1 MNTSNERCWQ
11 LLQTNLSV
19 AGQVLTLAHRLGVTR
34 PDRWAAAVLAHLQPT
49 GSANGERV
57 LQAARLAALGEQLG
71 QAAGKTALSLKDIRQ
86 LANEWA
92 QAASA
97 TRPLPVIPRL
107 PTMSVDSVAGGIPN
121 PPYDGRP
128 LPAAVARV
136 AQRLGLSLADAQ
148 RIRDALGG
156 TFGAPDAVAY
166 LKNRGSAPLSDNQA
180 SELVKTI
187 RGAQQEST
195 RSVSAAVDA
204 ALARPTSLG
213 QPQAVFTGDDW
224 DMIEPQLD
232 AQPALDNPAARK
244 LRSVLSTGRVDGWSR
259 SHIVNYL
266 ESVGDEFRRPAGKL
280 SWTNALPTGNI
291 TTSDDDFAKLLIVTG
306 QTRARVD
313 VGVVDYFTTTEP
325 GQTTRFNSQNLPPA
339 VRSPG
344 VDHGHAVTSIVGQV
358 GRWGNINTST
368 MQRGELSGMHIERLV
383 NRGVR
388 VINLSLSPNYGG
400 AEPNPRFVARERV
413 EMAGHSDVLLVFG
426 AGNSG
431 QDSSSRSSGYASGA
445 GLPNVIYVGNVDE
458 LGNLDPDS
466 TYGRAVDIY
475 APGVERQVVR
485 GSGKPYSSG
494 TGTSY
499 SAPGVTSVAAKMLAL
514 CPTLKPEAVRAIILQ
529 TASAPPAGAVDADGS
544 VARAGI
550 LNGGAAMKV
559 AALIKVAERVGSFE
573 EAASAMKLS
582 EEDRTRL
589 IPIARSQASRT

>member
-431 QDSSSRSSGYASGA
+431 QDSSSRPSGYASGA